1 MDQEMKAIS
10 EELNRLLC
18 GSGKTISSA
27 ESCTGGN
34 IAAAITAIP
43 GSSEYF
49 KGSIVVY
56 SDEMKVKYLDV
67 KQETLDKYTVY
78 SEQVVKEMVVGT
90 CAAFGADYAVATSG
104 VAGPGGGTEDIP
116 VGTVWIAV
124 GTPYEI
130 VTWKRTSDE
139 GRIQNI
145 QSAAKEAMEML
156 LEFVISKQSTETEEN

>member
-56 SDEMKVKYLDV
+56 SDEMKVKYLRGNNPRLHTDEV
-67 KQETLDKYTVY
+67 LVALAMVSITDPNAKKAIEQLPKLAGSQVHTTVML
-78 SEQVVKEMVVGT
+78 SEVDINVFKKL
-90 CAAFGADYAVATSG
+90 G
-104 VAGPGGGTEDIP
+104 VNLTQDP
-116 VGTVWIAV
+116 VYQTKKL
-124 GTPYEI
+124 YH
-130 VTWKRTSDE
+130 
-139 GRIQNI
+139 
-145 QSAAKEAMEML
+145 
-156 LEFVISKQSTETEEN
+156 SK